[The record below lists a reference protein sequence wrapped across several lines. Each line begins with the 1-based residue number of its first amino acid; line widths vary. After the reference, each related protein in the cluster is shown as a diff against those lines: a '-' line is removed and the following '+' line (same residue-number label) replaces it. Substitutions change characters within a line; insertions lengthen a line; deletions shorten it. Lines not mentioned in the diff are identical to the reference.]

1 MDKLGQRL
9 KKISKK
15 LKLSQQEISDT
26 LGLPRNTIW
35 RWFNNIAT
43 PNGDN
48 LQKLAKLLRV
58 SVDELLSNNK
68 QEHWA
73 VEVVIGD
80 YEEEEMI
87 DLSKDMLS
95 ITRLNATSNGINVN
109 LIGGWDMVMNNA
121 KFADMLEQVKAQ
133 REKLI
138 KVGTEVFNISNDYN
152 NEK

>member
-1 MDKLGQRL
+1 MVIIYK
-9 KKISKK
+9 
-15 LKLSQQEISDT
+15 
-26 LGLPRNTIW
+26 
-35 RWFNNIAT
+35 
-43 PNGDN
+43 
-48 LQKLAKLLRV
+48 KLAKLLRV

-87 DLSKDMLS
+87 DFSKDMLS

-109 LIGGWDMVMNNA
+109 LIGGWDMVMNDA

-138 KVGTEVFNISNDYN
+138 KVGTEVFNISNDFGVVFHQN
-152 NEK
+152 NIFIDRFSP